1 MSELNFLDL
10 VVLYRI
16 DENSTME
23 NLRTVVNASFFEAAN
38 ILGTMKVKGLIDIK
52 SSVGG
57 ASSVSLAPGGVAA
70 LDTADSKALEQPDQ
84 LDDAILHALSTGVRD
99 LEMLTVAVNVR
110 SSDLAYHLHKLHS
123 HQLIDYS
130 VRTGKV
136 SVSLTEQG
144 FNKVGAVRSVEGPAA
159 PAANVP
165 AGPAPFFPPSSPVL
179 PKEIPE
185 QAPAP
190 GREEPI
196 PPIPAA
202 PPAYAPRTQPHAWQM
217 HPANPESQRQ
227 TAPTEDMVRT
237 AEALKKAETA
247 MPMPTKRLLSKIEYY
262 FEKYLL
268 TFALIAVLLL
278 VAGAYLLLKR
288 FGII

>member
-10 VVLYRI
+10 VILYRI

-23 NLRTVVNASFFEAAN
+23 NLRTVINASFFEAAN

-57 ASSVSLAPGGVAA
+57 ASSVTLAPGGVGA
-70 LDTADSKALEQPDQ
+70 LDTADAKALEQPDQ
-84 LDDAILHALSTGVRD
+84 LDDAILHTLSTGVRD
-99 LEMLTVAVNVR
+99 LEMLAVAVNVR

-144 FNKVGAVRSVEGPAA
+144 FNRVGAVRAVQ
-159 PAANVP
+159 
-165 AGPAPFFPPSSPVL
+165 GPAPPAVNIPASPAPAVPLSSPVL
-179 PKEIPE
+179 PKEVPEQEPAPEKEGPIPE
-185 QAPAP
+185 
-190 GREEPI
+190 I
-196 PPIPAA
+196 PSA
-202 PPAYAPRTQPHAWQM
+202 PPAYAPRNQPHAWQM

-227 TAPTEDMVRT
+227 TAPTEEMMKT
-237 AEALKKAETA
+237 SAALKKAEQA
-247 MPMPTKRLLSKIEYY
+247 MPIPTKRFFSKIEYY
-262 FEKYLL
+262 LEKYLL
-268 TFALIAVLLL
+268 AIALIAVLLL
-278 VAGAYLLLKR
+278 VAGGYLLLKR